1 MINLCR
7 RAGFKRITLRGDT
20 DFTQTK
26 HLDRWDGAGDI
37 RFVFGIKAM
46 PNLQALA
53 EDLPATAYSFL
64 ERRPRYAIKT
74 APRQAPNGSSRRSSG
89 SVDTRR
95 STCSRR

>member
-1 MINLCR
+1 VSVS
-7 RAGFKRITLRGDT
+7 AGFSIASRTA
-20 DFTQTK
+20 QSK

-64 ERRPRYAIKT
+64 ERRPRYVIKT
-74 APRQAPNGSSRRSSG
+74 VPRQQPER
-89 SVDTRR
+89 V
-95 STCSRR
+95 